1 MAFSLNGWQ
10 VPPFKLKT
18 FDIPGTKR
26 RVTLDAD
33 AGRILVAV
41 AADNHRT
48 VRPID
53 VGPWDEGGYNPRQA
67 RNAKAWSN
75 HASGSAVDL
84 NWSEE
89 GALNSA
95 WGKRFFAKVK
105 VRLAIAAIER
115 RYGSVVQWGGDAW
128 SSRTRD
134 YMHWEI
140 KPGASRAKVTALAKQ
155 LGIDA
160 NGVRH

>member
-33 AGRILVAV
+33 AGRVLVAV
-41 AADNHRT
+41 AADYHRT

-67 RNAKAWSN
+67 RQAKAWSN

-105 VRLAIAAIER
+105 VRLAIAAIKR
-115 RYGSVVQWGGDAW
+115 RYGSVVQWGGDW
-128 SSRTRD
+128 NTLKD

-140 KPGASRAKVTALAKQ
+140 KPGASRAKVNALAKQ

>member
-41 AADNHRT
+41 AADYHRT

-95 WGKRFFAKVK
+95 WGKRFFATAKA
-105 VRLAIAAIER
+105 RLAVAAIKR
-115 RYGSVVQWGGDAW
+115 RYGSVVQWGGDW
-128 SSRTRD
+128 NTLKD

-140 KPGASRAKVTALAKQ
+140 KPGASRAKVNALAKQ

-160 NGVRH
+160 NGVRR

>member
-41 AADNHRT
+41 AADYHRT

-53 VGPWDEGGYNPRQA
+53 VGPWDEGGYNPRKA
-67 RNAKAWSN
+67 RNAAAWSN
-75 HASGSAVDL
+75 HASASALDL

-95 WGKRFFAKVK
+95 WGKRFFATAKA
-105 VRLAIAAIER
+105 RLAIAAIKR
-115 RYGSVVQWGGDAW
+115 RYGSVVQWGGDW
-128 SSRTRD
+128 NTLKD

-140 KPGASRAKVTALAKQ
+140 KPGTSRAKVNALAKQ

-160 NGVRH
+160 NGVRR